1 MGLTKEEITMVVSL
15 IDLKNIKVNDKMI
28 LMEKIFK
35 LNIKDTL
42 DETLIS

>member
-15 IDLKNIKVNDKMI
+15 IDLKNIKVKDEMI

>member
-15 IDLKNIKVNDKMI
+15 IDLKNIKVKDEMI
-28 LMEKIFK
+28 RMEKIFK

>member
-15 IDLKNIKVNDKMI
+15 IDLKNVKVKDEMI
-28 LMEKIFK
+28 RMEKIFK

>member
-15 IDLKNIKVNDKMI
+15 IDLKNIKVKDEMI
-28 LMEKIFK
+28 RMEKIFK
-35 LNIKDTL
+35 LNINDTL

>member
-15 IDLKNIKVNDKMI
+15 IDLKNIKVKDEMMR
-28 LMEKIFK
+28 MEKIFK